1 MSLFNE
7 LKRRNVLKVAFA
19 YIIVSWLLLQVSDT
33 LVPAL
38 HLPEWFHS
46 GVAFILIIG
55 FPIAMIFAWAFEI
68 TPEGLKKEKEI
79 DRSQSITRI
88 TGQKLNYAIIALL
101 VVSLGYFVW
110 ESRFQNDNLSSA
122 QERHAGPQ
130 SGTKNQ
136 HSRNEFNSSVA
147 PETLV
152 ASVPDKKSIAVLPFQ
167 NRSANEENA
176 AFFSDGVHAE
186 LLTNL
191 SKIKALKVISRT
203 SVMNY
208 RDNTKNLRQVGAE
221 LGVANILEGGVQRA
235 GDRVRINVQLIDAKT
250 DEYLWANIYDRQLTA
265 TNIFQIQSEIATAI
279 ADALQASLLPIE
291 QKRLETIPTENLAA
305 LEAYFLGK
313 QALARRTGAAL
324 AEAVNYFK
332 KAIELDPGFVLAY
345 VGHADSYTL
354 QVDHGNLNP
363 KKAAELATPLI
374 DKALELDDQTGEA
387 YATLGLVAI
396 DLNDPDAANAAFQ
409 RALEIDPN
417 YVSTHHWYS
426 NFLRH
431 YGLYGAGMKQ
441 IKDAIRLD
449 PLSWV
454 LHANLGTVLFELG
467 RPEEALAQF
476 KKIIETNADLPNAYW
491 SVGGIYWTY
500 FGQLDEALIWFKEA
514 LARNPGNARIT
525 ALIGLIYL
533 DLGAEAEAEHWINTS
548 LELQADGVFSNWAKE
563 MLLLYQGESTEATD
577 YAGKVLQQMPGWAI
591 SLADLR
597 NQDLLMGL
605 AADASVRYEKQFP
618 MLFRDDDPEIDRSNV
633 DAAINLGL
641 VMTSLGRPARAQL
654 LLDRSLEYV
663 ESTTMPRLHWYLVA
677 YGIPQQVQI
686 YALQGKTENALEV
699 LRQAVDNNWRGFWWY
714 WLEHDPNLGSIRDEP
729 AFKAMVKEIK
739 LDMAE
744 QLERVRQEAKTGVF
758 STKP

>member
-1 MSLFNE
+1 M
-7 LKRRNVLKVAFA
+7 
-19 YIIVSWLLLQVSDT
+19 IVSWLLLQVSDT

-38 HLPEWFHS
+38 HLPEWFNS

-79 DRSQSITRI
+79 DGSQSITRI

-122 QERHAGPQ
+122 QERHTGSQP
-130 SGTKNQ
+130 GTKNQ
-136 HSRNEFNSSVA
+136 HSSNESNSSVA

-152 ASVPDKKSIAVLPFQ
+152 ASVPDKKSIAVIPFR
-167 NRSANEENA
+167 NRSADEENA
-176 AFFSDGVHAE
+176 EFFSDGVHDE

-191 SKIKALKVISRT
+191 SRIEKLKVISRT

-208 RDNTKNLRQVGAE
+208 RDTTKNMKQIGEE
-221 LGVANILEGGVQRA
+221 LGVAYILEGGVQRA
-235 GDRVRINVQLIDAKT
+235 GDRLRINVQLIDAKT
-250 DEYLWANIYDRQLTA
+250 DEHLWANIYDRQLTA
-265 TNIFQIQSEIATAI
+265 TNIFQIQSEIAIAI

-332 KAIELDPGFVLAY
+332 KATELDPGFVLAY
-345 VGHADSYTL
+345 VGHADSYIL
-354 QVDHGNLNP
+354 QVEHGNLNP
-363 KKAAELATPLI
+363 QKMLELVTPLI

-387 YATLGLVAI
+387 YATLGLAATY
-396 DLNDPDAANAAFQ
+396 LHDPDAANAAFQ
-409 RALEIDPN
+409 RALEINPN
-417 YVSTHHWYS
+417 YVNSRHWYS

-431 YGLYGAGMKQ
+431 YGFYDAGMKQ
-441 IKDAIRLD
+441 IKDALRLD
-449 PLSWV
+449 PLSAV

-467 RPEEALAQF
+467 RPEEAIAQF
-476 KKIIETNADLPNAYW
+476 KKTIETNVDFPPPYW
-491 SVGGIYWTY
+491 SIGGIYWTY

-525 ALIGLIYL
+525 ALIGLLYL
-533 DLGAEAEAEHWINTS
+533 DLGGETEAEHWINTS
-548 LELQADGVFSNWAKE
+548 LELQPDGVFSIWAKE
-563 MLLLYQGESTEATD
+563 MLLLSQGESTEATD
-577 YAGKVLQQMPGWAI
+577 YAGKVLQQEPGWGI
-591 SLADLR
+591 SLADMR
-597 NQDLLMGL
+597 NHDLLMGL
-605 AADASVRYEKQFP
+605 AADASARYEKQFP

-641 VMTSLGRPARAQL
+641 VMISLGRPARAQL

-663 ESTTMPRLHWYLVA
+663 ESTTIPRLHWYLIA

-686 YALQGKTENALEV
+686 YALQGKTEKALEV
-699 LRQAVDNNWRGFWWY
+699 LGQAVDNHWRGFWWY
-714 WLEHDPNLGSIRDEP
+714 WLEHDPNLDSIRDEP
-729 AFKAMVKEIK
+729 AFKAMVEEIK
-739 LDMAE
+739 VDMAE
-744 QLERVRQEAKTGVF
+744 QLERVRQEAKTGVG